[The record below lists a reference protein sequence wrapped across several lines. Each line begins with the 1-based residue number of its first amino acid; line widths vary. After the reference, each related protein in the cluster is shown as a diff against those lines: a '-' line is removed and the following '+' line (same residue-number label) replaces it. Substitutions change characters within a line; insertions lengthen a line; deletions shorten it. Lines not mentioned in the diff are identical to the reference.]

1 MYIITMDTDEI
12 FNKNKPK
19 KNSYLHYIYCE
30 QLNTNLN
37 LVLSKDLNKELIR
50 EKEARLN
57 ALFGMITS
65 EKSTIKEFN
74 EIFKSNVYEYL
85 YKNINVDELKWFN
98 RMIKTVENIPIA
110 VTISNAKQNI
120 YGFPLLYVNK
130 HFETMTGY
138 NRTEILGKNCKFL
151 QPDEPPRKEVL
162 QYVLMKNSLEV
173 KLPVSV
179 IITNYKADGT
189 PFKNLIALKPLI
201 DRYGN
206 YLFVIGIQTE
216 VKDDLNLTDI
226 KNVIDLID
234 ILQFEV

>member
-1 MYIITMDTDEI
+1 MNVDDI
-12 FNKNKPK
+12 FDKNKPK
-19 KNSYLHYIYCE
+19 TNSYLHYIYCE

-57 ALFGMITS
+57 DLFGVISS
-65 EKSTIKEFN
+65 EKSTIKEVN
-74 EIFKSNVYEYL
+74 NILKDPVYAYL
-85 YKNINVDELKWFN
+85 YNYINLDELLWFN
-98 RMIKTVENIPIA
+98 RMIKTVENIPIS
-110 VTISNAKQNI
+110 VTISNANKNI
-120 YGFPLLYVNK
+120 LGFPLLYVNK
-130 HFETMTGY
+130 HFEMMTGY
-138 NRTEILGKNCKFL
+138 NRADILGKNCKFL

-162 QYVLMKNSLEV
+162 QYVLMKNSLEMM
-173 KLPVSV
+173 KPVSV

-234 ILQFEV
+234 ILQFEL

>member
-1 MYIITMDTDEI
+1 MNVDDI
-12 FNKNKPK
+12 FDKNKPK
-19 KNSYLHYIYCE
+19 TNSYLHYIYCE

-57 ALFGMITS
+57 DLFSVISS
-65 EKSTIKEFN
+65 EKSTIKEVN
-74 EIFKSNVYEYL
+74 NILKDPVYAYL
-85 YKNINVDELKWFN
+85 YKYINLDELLWFN
-98 RMIKTVENIPIA
+98 RMIKTVENIPIS
-110 VTISNAKQNI
+110 VTISNAKKNI
-120 YGFPLLYVNK
+120 LGFPLLYVNK
-130 HFETMTGY
+130 HFEMMTGY
-138 NRTEILGKNCKFL
+138 NRADILGKNCKFL

-162 QYVLMKNSLEV
+162 QYVLMKNSLEMM
-173 KLPVSV
+173 KPVSV

-216 VKDDLNLTDI
+216 VKDGLNLTDI

-234 ILQFEV
+234 ILQFEL

>member
-1 MYIITMDTDEI
+1 MDIDEI

-19 KNSYLHYIYCE
+19 SNSYLHYIYCE

-57 ALFGMITS
+57 QLFGVVTH
-65 EKSTIKEFN
+65 EKSTIKEIN
-74 EIFKSNVYEYL
+74 AIFKDPNYEYL
-85 YKNINVDELKWFN
+85 YKNIKYDELVWFN
-98 RMIKTVENIPIA
+98 RMIRTVENIPIS
-110 VTISNAKQNI
+110 VTISNAKKDI

-130 HFETMTGY
+130 QFETMTGY
-138 NRTEILGKNCKFL
+138 NRADIIGKNCKFL
-151 QPDEPPRKEVL
+151 QPDEIPRKEVL

-173 KLPVSV
+173 SKPVSV
-179 IITNYKADGT
+179 IITNYKANGT

>member
-1 MYIITMDTDEI
+1 MNVDDI
-12 FNKNKPK
+12 FDKNKPK
-19 KNSYLHYIYCE
+19 TNSYLHYIYCE

-57 ALFGMITS
+57 DLFGVISS
-65 EKSTIKEFN
+65 EKSTIKEVN
-74 EIFKSNVYEYL
+74 NILKDPVYAYL
-85 YKNINVDELKWFN
+85 YNYINLDELLWFN
-98 RMIKTVENIPIA
+98 RMIKTVENIPIS
-110 VTISNAKQNI
+110 VTISNAKKNI
-120 YGFPLLYVNK
+120 LGFPLLYVNK
-130 HFETMTGY
+130 HFEMMTGY
-138 NRTEILGKNCKFL
+138 NRADILGKNCKFL

-162 QYVLMKNSLEV
+162 QYVLMKNSLEMM
-173 KLPVSV
+173 KPVSV

-234 ILQFEV
+234 ILQFEL

>member
-1 MYIITMDTDEI
+1 MNVDDI
-12 FNKNKPK
+12 FDKNKPK
-19 KNSYLHYIYCE
+19 TNSYLHYIYCQ

-57 ALFGMITS
+57 DLFSVISS
-65 EKSTIKEFN
+65 EKSTIKEVN
-74 EIFKSNVYEYL
+74 NILKDPVYAYL
-85 YKNINVDELKWFN
+85 YNYINLDQLLWFN
-98 RMIKTVENIPIA
+98 RMIKTVENIPIS
-110 VTISNAKQNI
+110 VTISNAKKNI
-120 YGFPLLYVNK
+120 LGFPLLYVNK
-130 HFETMTGY
+130 HFEMMTGY
-138 NRTEILGKNCKFL
+138 NRADILGKNCKFL

-162 QYVLMKNSLEV
+162 QYVLMKNSLEMM
-173 KLPVSV
+173 KPVSV

-234 ILQFEV
+234 ILQFEL

>member
-1 MYIITMDTDEI
+1 MNVDDI
-12 FNKNKPK
+12 FDKNKPK
-19 KNSYLHYIYCE
+19 TNSYLHYIYCE

-57 ALFGMITS
+57 DLFGAISS
-65 EKSTIKEFN
+65 EKSTIKEVN
-74 EIFKSNVYEYL
+74 NILKDPVYEYL
-85 YKNINVDELKWFN
+85 YKNINLDELLWFN
-98 RMIKTVENIPIA
+98 RMIKTVENIPIL
-110 VTISNAKQNI
+110 VTISNAKKNI
-120 YGFPLLYVNK
+120 LGFPLLYVNK
-130 HFETMTGY
+130 HFEMMTGY
-138 NRTEILGKNCKFL
+138 NRADILGKNCKFL

-162 QYVLMKNSLEV
+162 QYVLMKNSLEMM
-173 KLPVSV
+173 KPVSV

>member
-1 MYIITMDTDEI
+1 MDIDDI
-12 FNKNKPK
+12 HNKKPK
-19 KNSYLHYIYCE
+19 TNSYLHYIYCE

-57 ALFGMITS
+57 DLFGVVSS
-65 EKSTIKEFN
+65 EKSTINEFN
-74 EIFKSNVYEYL
+74 KMFKDPVYEYL
-85 YKNINVDELKWFN
+85 YKTINLDELLWFN
-98 RMIKTVENIPIA
+98 RMVKTVENIPIS
-110 VTISNAKQNI
+110 VTISNAKKNI
-120 YGFPLLYVNK
+120 LGFPLLYVNK

-138 NRTEILGKNCKFL
+138 NRASEIIGKNCKFL

-162 QYVLMKNSLEV
+162 QYVLMKNSLEMM
-173 KLPVSV
+173 KPVSV

-206 YLFVIGIQTE
+206 YLFVIGVQTE

-234 ILQFEV
+234 ILQFEI

>member
-1 MYIITMDTDEI
+1 MDIDEI

-19 KNSYLHYIYCE
+19 SNSYLHYIYCE

-50 EKEARLN
+50 EKETRLN
-57 ALFGMITS
+57 ELFGDVTP
-65 EKSTIKEFN
+65 EKSTIKEIN
-74 EIFKSNVYEYL
+74 AIFKDPNYEYL
-85 YKNINVDELKWFN
+85 YKNIKYDELVWFN
-98 RMIKTVENIPIA
+98 RMIRTVENIPIS
-110 VTISNAKQNI
+110 VTISNAKKDI

-130 HFETMTGY
+130 QFEIMTGY
-138 NRTEILGKNCKFL
+138 NRADIIGKNCKFL
-151 QPDEPPRKEVL
+151 QPDEIPRKEVL

-173 KLPVSV
+173 SKPVSV